1 MTFFSNRVDML
12 LLACYADNQRISLA
26 CARISE
32 GIRPGRHR
40 LASACLKGAVDGE
53 TETRE
58 NTQRREKQRDSLL
71 RNHSQSMRARSGDQ
85 CSNIPCHQAD
95 VAGGDDH
102 VLE

>member
-1 MTFFSNRVDML
+1 ML

-53 TETRE
+53 TET
-58 NTQRREKQRDSLL
+58 
-71 RNHSQSMRARSGDQ
+71 
-85 CSNIPCHQAD
+85 
-95 VAGGDDH
+95 
-102 VLE
+102 